1 MPELPEVETTRRGIA
16 PHLEGMQVT
25 GVVLRTPALRWP
37 IPTEIA
43 ERLPGQLITAVERRA
58 KYLLLRSEAGT
69 LMLHLGMSGHLRI
82 LPASTPPGKHDHL
95 DLVLASGQCLR
106 LNDPRRFGAALWLAP
121 GESHPLLI
129 ELGPEPLSDAFGSA
143 RLQQRAKARKT
154 AIKTLIMDNHV
165 VVGVGNIY
173 ANEALF
179 LSGIHPART
188 AGKVSAARLAN
199 LAENI
204 QRVLSDAI
212 AQGGTTLRDFLAS
225 DGKPGYFQQQLRVYG
240 RTGQPCLVCATPIQ
254 QLRQGQRS
262 SFYCPLCQR

>member
-16 PHLEGMQVT
+16 PHLEGVEVAD
-25 GVVLRTPALRWP
+25 VVLRTPALRWP
-37 IPTEIA
+37 IPGEITQ
-43 ERLPGQLITAVERRA
+43 RLPGQTITAVERRA
-58 KYLLLRSEAGT
+58 KYLLLRTEVGT

-82 LPASTPPGKHDHL
+82 LPATTAPNKHDHV
-95 DLVLASGQCLR
+95 DLVLSSGQCLR
-106 LNDPRRFGAALWLAP
+106 LNDPRRFGAVLWMAP
-121 GESHPLLI
+121 GESHPLLTA
-129 ELGPEPLSDAFGSA
+129 LGPEPLSEGFGPA
-143 RLQQRAKARKT
+143 VLQQQAKGRKT

-179 LSGIHPART
+179 LSGIHPARA
-188 AGKVSAARLAN
+188 AGKVSAACLAA
-199 LAENI
+199 LAVNI
-204 QRVLSDAI
+204 QRVLSEAI

-240 RTGQPCLVCATPIQ
+240 RTGQPCPVCATPIQ

-262 SFYCPLCQR
+262 SFYCPQCQR